1 MNGFVYISNYIKFS
15 WIGNLILWNKYE
27 FLENLML
34 K

>member
-15 WIGNLILWNKYE
+15 WIGNLILRKYE